1 MCYCNEIVKVE
12 APETLRVT
20 GAFFVKAKGDQMEVI
35 VQNNDIERA
44 LRDFKRKVQ
53 REGLTRELK
62 RRTAYEKPSVKRK
75 RKSMEAERRRRKL
88 LRRRRPERD

>member
-1 MCYCNEIVKVE
+1 
-12 APETLRVT
+12 
-20 GAFFVKAKGDQMEVI
+20 MEVI